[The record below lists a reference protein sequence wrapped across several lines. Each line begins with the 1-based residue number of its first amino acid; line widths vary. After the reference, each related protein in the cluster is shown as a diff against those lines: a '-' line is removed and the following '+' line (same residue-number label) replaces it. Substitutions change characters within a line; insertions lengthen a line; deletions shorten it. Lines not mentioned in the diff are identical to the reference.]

1 LRDRLTQWFTNQ
13 TPDRIIYDRTW
24 KGLVSS
30 NGIANQGAD
39 FGLGWYNDHRMCLF
53 LFLNAT
59 RLTQNLIFNIYNN
72 FKVVNTR

>member
-1 LRDRLTQWFTNQ
+1 LQLFEGEIQTATEIRNRLRDRLTQWFTNQ

-39 FGLGWYNDHRMCLF
+39 FGLGWYNDHRTSS
-53 LFLNAT
+53 FLNGKES
-59 RLTQNLIFNIYNN
+59 LQN
-72 FKVVNTR
+72 